1 MFYSSWYRKG
11 VFKIPHVLKIHHLYD
26 ENRNVLSR
34 FEFQQRYGLSVNFL
48 TYSGLLSAIPDAWK
62 RSILNS
68 KETHKKSDEH
78 DLTSVNV
85 TAKIARK
92 MLVLETHKP
101 SNVEKKLN

>member
-1 MFYSSWYRKG
+1 M
-11 VFKIPHVLKIHHLYD
+11 
-26 ENRNVLSR
+26 
-34 FEFQQRYGLSVNFL
+34 NFL

-68 KETHKKSDEH
+68 EEAHNNSDEH
-78 DLTSVNV
+78 NLPSLNV

-101 SNVEKKLN
+101 SNVEKKLDNGK